1 MLFQQRFLQ
10 GIAEGRI
17 RSAYRRWK
25 RPTVRAGGTL
35 RTAVGVL
42 AIESVEPCEESG
54 VSEADA
60 RQAGYV
66 SREELLASLS
76 PDGTLYR
83 IAFRLDGPDPRVA
96 LREHDSLTPAEIEE
110 LRRRLAKLDAASRQG
125 PWTSSVLQ
133 LIDGLPGRPAG
144 ELAAQLGFERAW
156 LKLQIRKLKEL
167 GLTESLSPGYR
178 LSPRGRSLLRS

>member
-17 RSAYRRWK
+17 RVAYRRWK

-35 RTAVGVL
+35 RMAVGVL
-42 AIESVEPCEESG
+42 AIESVEPCEEPG

-60 RQAGYV
+60 RQAGHA
-66 SREELLASLS
+66 SREELA
-76 PDGTLYR
+76 
-83 IAFRLDGPDPRVA
+83 
-96 LREHDSLTPAEIEE
+96 AE
-110 LRRRLAKLDAASRQG
+110 
-125 PWTSSVLQ
+125 
-133 LIDGLPGRPAG
+133 
-144 ELAAQLGFERAW
+144 LGFERAW

-178 LSPRGRSLLRS
+178 LSPRGLRLLRS